1 MDKDD
6 VRRIYTYIHTYN
18 GVSVSHKK
26 NEIMTIAATW
36 MDLEIIMLREVSLRK
51 TNASLICRI

>member
-6 VRRIYTYIHTYN
+6 VRRIYIYIHTYN

-36 MDLEIIMLREVSLRK
+36 MDLEIIMLREVSQRK